1 MRSPRRSALSGNRK
15 AVRTLIRGTP
25 RCLRPFERPG
35 PVTRR
40 ARRLRGARRPRADAH
55 GGRIADARAPH
66 NAPRRIL
73 RFTVSIWYARGPFN
87 SPPSAA
93 RRGFFPPSTAAHA
106 RRIIFAIAPV
116 FASGTF
122 LQCLHGA
129 RFYFAD
135 GYVAT

>member
-1 MRSPRRSALSGNRK
+1 MRSPRRSALSGGRK

-55 GGRIADARAPH
+55 GGRIADARAAH

-73 RFTVSIWYARGPFN
+73 RFTVSIWYARGLRAGVPTRG
-87 SPPSAA
+87 AA
-93 RRGFFPPSTAAHA
+93 GDCPPSTAAHA
-106 RRIIFAIAPV
+106 RRIIFDIAPV
-116 FASGTF
+116 FAWGTF

-129 RFYFAD
+129 RFNFAD

>member
-1 MRSPRRSALSGNRK
+1 MRSPRRSALSGGRK

-55 GGRIADARAPH
+55 GGRIADARATH

-73 RFTVSIWYARGPFN
+73 RLTVSIWYARGPC
-87 SPPSAA
+87 SGAPSAA
-93 RRGFFPPSTAAHA
+93 RRGFA
-106 RRIIFAIAPV
+106 RRRQRLMRGALSLISRPY
-116 FASGTF
+116 
-122 LQCLHGA
+122 LHGERSYNA
-129 RFYFAD
+129 CTALASISPT
-135 GYVAT
+135 GM